1 MWEQSHKYRK
11 QLDIS
16 INKPEND
23 WRQCR
28 SPEGTLDD
36 LEKKM
41 QTSTGQ
47 MKNRVIIVMYWLNDF
62 KHIDLMQHI

>member
-1 MWEQSHKYRK
+1 M
-11 QLDIS
+11 
-16 INKPEND
+16 NKPEND

-36 LEKKM
+36 LEKEM

-47 MKNRVIIVMYWLNDF
+47 MKNRGMLGLI
-62 KHIDLMQHI
+62 K